1 MPKLQLI
8 TLGCSKNR
16 VDSEHL
22 LARAEAAGWEIAPE
36 GADLASDGIDTV
48 LINTCGFIGDA
59 KEESIN
65 VILEAARA
73 REEGLIRRLL
83 VFGCLAQRYSRDLP
97 GLIPEVDAFY
107 AMDESDRLKA
117 DLGLAATPI
126 DAEYTGRL
134 LTTPS
139 HVAYLKI
146 SEGCDR
152 RCSYCA
158 IPLIRGPH
166 VSVPEEILLRE
177 ARSLASKGV
186 KELILIAQDTTWY
199 GLDIYGKRT
208 LARLMARLSEIDGI
222 EWIRLHYSYPDAFPE
237 DVLSEMAVNPKICK
251 YIDIPLQHSE
261 DAVLMAMRRSVD
273 GAATRALVERFR
285 EKVPGVVLR
294 TTMMVGHPGE
304 GEEEFDA
311 LLDFVRKYRFE
322 RLGAFQYSEEE
333 GTWGAAHLA
342 DSIPAELK
350 QERYDRL
357 MEVQS
362 LISEDYNISRIGSSE
377 RVLVDS
383 FSDGVLTARSQFESP
398 EVDGEILIGDAVS
411 LDGLDTDIII
421 GNFVNV
427 KIKSA
432 GEYDLLAEIEK

>member
-22 LARAEAAGWEIAPE
+22 LSRAAEAGWEISPE
-36 GADLASDGIDTV
+36 GEDLSVAGVDTV

-59 KEESIN
+59 KEESVN
-65 VILEAARA
+65 VILEAVNALK
-73 REEGLIRRLL
+73 EGYVRHIR
-83 VFGCLAQRYSRDLP
+83 VFGCLAQRYRKELP
-97 GLIPEVDAFY
+97 DLIPEVDGFY
-107 AMDESDRLKA
+107 GMDEMDDLKR
-117 DLGLAATPI
+117 DLGISTSVL
-126 DAEYTGRL
+126 DVDYTGRM

-166 VSVPEEILLRE
+166 VSIPEEILLCE
-177 ARSLASKGV
+177 AKALVAGGV
-186 KELILIAQDTTWY
+186 KELILIAQDTTYY
-199 GLDIYGKRT
+199 GLDLYGRRT
-208 LARLMARLSEIDGI
+208 LGHLMQKLSEIEGL
-222 EWIRLHYSYPDAFPE
+222 EWIRIHYSYPDNFPE
-237 DVLSEMAVNPKICK
+237 DVLDVMASNPKICK

-261 DAVLMAMRRSVD
+261 DSVLKAMRRSVD
-273 GAATRALVERFR
+273 GAQTRALVDRFR

-294 TTMMVGHPGE
+294 TTLMVGHPGE
-304 GEEEFDA
+304 TDEDFEE
-311 LLDFVRKYRFE
+311 LLRFVRRYRFE

-333 GTWGAAHLA
+333 GTWGAEHLQ
-342 DSIPAELK
+342 DSVPQQVK
-350 QERYDRL
+350 QDRYDEL

-362 LISEDYNISRIGSSE
+362 LISEEYNISRVGTRE

-383 FSDGVLTARSQFESP
+383 FTDGVLVARSQYESP
-398 EVDGEILIGDAVS
+398 EVDGEILIGDTHS
-411 LDGLDTDIII
+411 INKLNTPDIV
-421 GNFVNV
+421 GDFVEV
-427 KIKSA
+427 TIKSA
-432 GEYDLLAEIEK
+432 GEYDLLAELN

>member
-22 LARAEAAGWEIAPE
+22 LSRAAEAGWEISSE
-36 GADLASDGIDTV
+36 GEDLSIAGVDTV

-65 VILEAARA
+65 VIFEAVNALKS
-73 REEGLIRRLL
+73 GYIGHIR
-83 VFGCLAQRYSRDLP
+83 VFGCLAQRYRNELP
-97 GLIPEVDAFY
+97 DLIPEVDAFY
-107 AMDESDRLKA
+107 GMDEMDSLKR
-117 DLGLAATPI
+117 DLGIPTTIADI
-126 DAEYTGRL
+126 DYTGRL

-166 VSVPEEILLRE
+166 VSIPEEILLCE
-177 ARSLASKGV
+177 ARALVAGGAR
-186 KELILIAQDTTWY
+186 ELILIAQDTTYY
-199 GLDIYGKRT
+199 GLDLYGKRT
-208 LARLMARLSEIDGI
+208 LGRLMRKLSEIDGL
-222 EWIRLHYSYPDAFPE
+222 EWIRIHYSYPDNFPE
-237 DVLSEMAVNPKICK
+237 DVLDVMASNPKICK

-261 DAVLMAMRRSVD
+261 DSVLKAMRRSVNGD
-273 GAATRALVERFR
+273 QTRALVDMFR

-294 TTMMVGHPGE
+294 TTLMVGHPGE
-304 GEEEFDA
+304 TDEDFEE
-311 LLDFVRKYRFE
+311 LLRFVRRYRFE

-333 GTWGAAHLA
+333 GTWGAEHLQ
-342 DSIPAELK
+342 DSVPQQVK
-350 QERYDRL
+350 QDRYDEL

-362 LISEDYNISRIGSSE
+362 LISEEFNLSRVGTDE

-383 FSDGVLTARSQFESP
+383 FTDGVLVARSQYESP
-398 EVDGEILIGDAVS
+398 EVDGEILIGDSQS
-411 LDGLDTDIII
+411 LNKLDTSIII
-421 GNFVNV
+421 GEFVGV
-427 KIKSA
+427 TIKSA
-432 GEYDLLAEIEK
+432 GEYDLLAELKN